1 MKLRS
6 LHSAIG
12 IAAMLVAGTAAAQS
26 SVTIF
31 GVADVAVRHANTER
45 ASGVT
50 SVVSGS
56 YSSAR
61 YGFRGV
67 EDLGGG
73 LSAAFWLESFL
84 NMDAGTATPAGFQR
98 RSTVSLI
105 HRDFGEL
112 RLGRDY
118 TPTHSN
124 WSRFDPF
131 GYVGVGSNQLLIL
144 SATGTT
150 PVTSAFGTG
159 NPNTVQRVSNGVQY
173 LLPRNA
179 WGLEGGL
186 TYAFREGGT
195 TANDQHR
202 SVGGRLGVNLGKFFI
217 GASSLRT
224 SNTTAI
230 GTFDDMGL
238 GASYDA
244 GFLRVTLAGRRFE
257 YQNSAQ
263 NTYTLSGVVPF
274 GPHEIKASFVRA
286 DMQGRVGATNI
297 DSDGANQFA
306 LGYVY
311 NFSKS
316 FRFYATAATIRNKGN
331 SRFVVPGAPPASA
344 ASLNSRGFEAGLNKE
359 F

>member
-1 MKLRS
+1 MNLRS

-12 IAAMLVAGTAAAQS
+12 VAAMLVAGTAAAQS

-84 NMDAGTATPAGFQR
+84 NMDSGTATPAGFQR

-131 GYVGVGSNQLLIL
+131 GYVGIGANQLLIL
-144 SATGTT
+144 SATGST
-150 PVTSAFGTG
+150 PVTAAFGTG

-179 WGLEGGL
+179 WNVEGGL

-202 SVGGRLGVNLGKFFI
+202 SIGGRLGVTFGKLFV
-217 GASSLRT
+217 GVSSLNT
-224 SNTTAI
+224 SNTTAV
-230 GTFDDMGL
+230 GSFEDRGV

-244 GFLRVTLAGRRFE
+244 GVVRVMAAARRFE
-257 YQNSAQ
+257 YLNSRQ
-263 NTYTLSGVVPF
+263 NTYTVAAVVPL
-274 GPHEIKASFVRA
+274 GVHELKASWVRA
-286 DMQGRVGATNI
+286 DMGGRVGATSI
-297 DSDGANQFA
+297 DQDGANQYA

-316 FRFYATAATIRNKGN
+316 TRLYATLGTLKNKGN
-331 SRFVVPGAPPASA
+331 SRFVIPGAPPASA
-344 ASLNSRGFEAGLNKE
+344 GGLNSRGFEAGINKE